1 MINNPFTSKTYELT
15 WLKHFSRHKEG
26 IAFNFVDGLK
36 FYKHLFLPYFIN
48 VGRNSTNGITYN
60 LDHNARDY
68 KSKTLLIYDVPSYYK
83 INPPAEDSP
92 IKLYS
97 IKQYKGY
104 LANLESVDNLES
116 YLLKELNT
124 KSRNK
129 FRSALRKF
137 ETCFDVEYNIYKDF
151 ITKEDYIRTI
161 NEFKKIIVRRFETLK
176 LDTNLIAEWPFY
188 TELIY
193 KMILDEKAILVSIK
207 ANGKP
212 VSMSLAF
219 LGSVSLVGAIKAFDS
234 DFYKFNVGHIE
245 ISKLIEFCLQNNLK
259 YFDFSKGTYKYKDR
273 WTNSEYNYNCHILY
287 DSSSFTSSMTARLLA
302 RFFNFKQYLRDKNF
316 NLLLVKVKYKLK
328 HIILS
333 TKNKQRFVLKPI
345 KKLENI
351 DSLLQVNLEEES
363 IKYPFLNR
371 IVYDGLFKN
380 PEPFKNLKVYKSRG
394 SKLAY
399 YVVGKASLYSIE
411 II

>member
-1 MINNPFTSKTYELT
+1 MINNPFTSKIYELT

-26 IAFNFVDGLK
+26 VAFNYVDGLK
-36 FYKHLFLPYFIN
+36 FYKHSFLPYFIN
-48 VGRNSTNGITYN
+48 VGRNSTNGITYA
-60 LDHNARDY
+60 LDHDARDF
-68 KSKTLLIYDVPSYYK
+68 KNKTLLIYDVPSYFK
-83 INPPAEDSP
+83 IEPPIEGSP
-92 IKLYS
+92 IELYE
-97 IKQYKGY
+97 IQQYKGY
-104 LANLESVDNLES
+104 LADFEGVENLES

-137 ETCFDVEYNIYKDF
+137 EACFDVEYNIYKDF
-151 ITKEDYIRTI
+151 ISKEDYS
-161 NEFKKIIVRRFETLK
+161 NVMKDFKDIITRRFETLK
-176 LDTNLIAEWPFY
+176 LDTNLITEWPFY

-193 KMILDEKAILVSIK
+193 NMILDEKAILVSIK

-245 ISKLIEFCLQNNLK
+245 ISKLIEFCLQNNLR

-287 DSSSFTSSMTARLLA
+287 DSSSFTSRMTAKLLA
-302 RFFNFKQYLRDKNF
+302 CFFNFKQYLRDKNF
-316 NLLLVKVKYKLK
+316 NLFLVKLKFKLK
-328 HIILS
+328 HLIVCPS
-333 TKNKQRFVLKPI
+333 NKRQFELKSI
-345 KKLENI
+345 NNLDGI
-351 DSLLQVNLEEES
+351 DNLLQVNIEEEC

-371 IVYDGLFKN
+371 IIYDGLFKK
-380 PEPFKNLKVYKSRG
+380 PEPFKNLKVYKLGDSEPT
-394 SKLAY
+394 Y
-399 YVVGKASLYSIE
+399 YVVGKASSYAIE